1 MSDIQLEEKSNR
13 THKEYES
20 VELSENV
27 SIEAIVDIADEL
39 ISVAGGVAKGDNRLG
54 YFNLSSN
61 EGKMIVNL
69 SIGNLK
75 CNTVR
80 EVVSA
85 IATVILQLMPEEV
98 TEEQ

>member
-39 ISVAGGVAKGDNRLG
+39 ISVAGGVAQGDNRLG